1 VLLSLP
7 GYCIPL
13 TTPAARTTL
22 LTAAPIAAVGNKY
35 VINSLAETNVTAQ
48 LVNVSV
54 TSAFAMV
61 LIYMLASVRCERIAE
76 RGDRARADRLNRNIG
91 IGSAIVYALV
101 MSLVFWNALVAVPA

>member
-1 VLLSLP
+1 
-7 GYCIPL
+7 
-13 TTPAARTTL
+13 L
-22 LTAAPIAAVGNKY
+22 LTAATIAAVGNKY

-61 LIYMLASVRCERIAE
+61 LIYMLASVRCERIAD
-76 RGDRARADRLNRNIG
+76 RGHRQRADRLNRNIG

-101 MSLVFWNALVAVPA
+101 MTYAFWNALVAVPA